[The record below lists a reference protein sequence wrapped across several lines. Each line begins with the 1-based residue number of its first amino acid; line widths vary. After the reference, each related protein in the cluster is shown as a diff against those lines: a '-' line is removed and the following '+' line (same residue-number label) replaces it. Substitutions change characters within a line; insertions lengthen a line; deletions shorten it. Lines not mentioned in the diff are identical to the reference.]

1 MTAHSNVSR
10 EHRAALGRLGGLIG
24 GKARAA
30 KYTHDQLRQFHTNQ
44 LRTRLARMTPE
55 QAHEF
60 QLKAARGR
68 WHGLTADERSAI
80 NRKLIERRWA
90 KVAYAKNQEKA
101 DRLYAFLQE
110 YISAK
115 HCAPTLAE
123 ITRGAHQVPKTVKRL
138 LQILE
143 RMGRI
148 HRHTWNRGSRGITLN
163 QSSARSPAAKLN
175 FEEEPA
181 APIPRAVTVT
191 RPTKKCY
198 DCDEPAIAGKTRC
211 QRHLARY
218 KGAYAQKK
226 LDGICVNCDEP
237 AVEGSVRCERH
248 LRLSREASAK
258 NHAKKARTEGSLQRA
273 GK

>member
-1 MTAHSNVSR
+1 
-10 EHRAALGRLGGLIG
+10 
-24 GKARAA
+24 
-30 KYTHDQLRQFHTNQ
+30 
-44 LRTRLARMTPE
+44 MTPE
-55 QAHEF
+55 QACEF
-60 QLKAARGR
+60 QRNAAQGR
-68 WHGLTADERSAI
+68 WKGLTADERSEI
-80 NRKLIERRWA
+80 NRKLIQRRWA

-123 ITRGAHQVPKTVKRL
+123 ITRGVHQAPKTVRRL

-143 RMGRI
+143 RVGRI
-148 HRHTWNRGSRGITLN
+148 QRHTWNLGHRGITLN
-163 QSSARSPAAKLN
+163 QSSAQSLAAKLN

-181 APIPRAVTVT
+181 AIPRAVIVT

-198 DCDEPAIAGKTRC
+198 DCDEPAIAGKARC
-211 QRHLARY
+211 ELHLARY

-226 LDGICVNCDEP
+226 LDRICVNCDEP
-237 AVEGSVRCERH
+237 AVTGSVRCERH

-258 NHAKKARTEGSLQRA
+258 NHAKRRA
-273 GK
+273 QKKLAAGDEVTQLPISSDYEKVSAVPFLPHWRVS